1 MQRSIADALPTLTP
15 SAVRLGARTRAVAR
29 PLPRWVLA
37 VGFWTLIV
45 LAYSTRGEIR
55 IGSYQWVQ
63 IPWLAAFKAS
73 VAKWCPWALLSGAI
87 YWLNRKLPVAP
98 DALVKRLLIHLPL
111 SIVFTIAYTYGHC
124 QVDENR
130 LTRPQEIAV
139 WSRCGPDKSCRSSEI
154 VRQLDNAPW
163 RQLGC
168 AQDHDGPIMGP

>member
-1 MQRSIADALPTLTP
+1 
-15 SAVRLGARTRAVAR
+15 
-29 PLPRWVLA
+29 
-37 VGFWTLIV
+37 V

-139 WSRCGPDKSCRSSEI
+139 WSRCGPDKLCRSSEI
-154 VRQLDNAPW
+154 VRQLDNARLAHKGFRGAPERSVGDRSRDIQCPAEPRSSG
-163 RQLGC
+163 RQ
-168 AQDHDGPIMGP
+168 AHRHRPDW